1 MKKTAFC
8 QVLLALLM
16 LLACGGPL
24 RAQGTLVSLD
34 LREAPLETAIQRI
47 KQQTDYLFVNMNVD
61 TKQPVTVHVE
71 RKGIEAALDAVFTP
85 IHVDWKIEGTT
96 IVIAPKVIREAQP
109 SSRTVR
115 GRILDAAGEPV
126 IGGAVMV
133 KGTTI
138 GASTDLDGNFEFAL
152 PAGYENG
159 SLEFSSLGYR
169 SLELPIGTR
178 NVFNVTLN
186 EENEVLEGTVVTA
199 LGIRREQKALSYNVQ
214 EVNADSRARMPT
226 SSTP

>member
-186 EENEVLEGTVVTA
+186 EENA
-199 LGIRREQKALSYNVQ
+199 
-214 EVNADSRARMPT
+214 
-226 SSTP
+226 STP